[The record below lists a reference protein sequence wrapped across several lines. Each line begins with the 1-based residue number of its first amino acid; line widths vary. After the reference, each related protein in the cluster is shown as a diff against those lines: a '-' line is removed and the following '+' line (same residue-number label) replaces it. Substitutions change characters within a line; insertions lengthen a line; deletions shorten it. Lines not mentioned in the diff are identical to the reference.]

1 MIEILYQVGLWLS
14 LAVGLLSLLLGLIGR
29 PPSGI
34 SVGAQALVEL
44 YLVVQLVASIVIVA
58 SGARAK
64 NDTVEFFAYLITAV
78 IIPIGAVLWALL
90 ERSKWSTVV
99 LGVSALAIAVML
111 VRMHQI
117 WTGTYS

>member
-44 YLVVQLVASIVIVA
+44 YLIVQLVTSIVIVA

-117 WTGTYS
+117 WTGSYA

>member
-34 SVGAQALVEL
+34 SVGAQALGEL
-44 YLVVQLVASIVIVA
+44 YLIVQLVASIVIVA

-117 WTGTYS
+117 WTGSYT

>member
-29 PPSGI
+29 PPSGV

-44 YLVVQLVASIVIVA
+44 YLIVQLVASIVIVA

-78 IIPIGAVLWALL
+78 IIPIGAVLWAVL

>member
-29 PPSGI
+29 PPSGV

-44 YLVVQLVASIVIVA
+44 YLIVQLVASIVIVA

>member
-1 MIEILYQVGLWLS
+1 MFEILYQVGLWLS

-44 YLVVQLVASIVIVA
+44 YLIVQLVASIVIVA

>member
-44 YLVVQLVASIVIVA
+44 YLIVQIVASIAIVA

-117 WTGTYS
+117 WTGSYA

>member
-1 MIEILYQVGLWLS
+1 MIEILYQVGIWLS

-44 YLVVQLVASIVIVA
+44 FLIVQLVASIVIVA

>member
-44 YLVVQLVASIVIVA
+44 YLVVQLVASILIVA

-117 WTGTYS
+117 WTGSYS

>member
-44 YLVVQLVASIVIVA
+44 YLIVQLVASIAIVA

-117 WTGTYS
+117 WTGSYA

>member
-44 YLVVQLVASIVIVA
+44 YLIVQLVASIVIVA

-117 WTGTYS
+117 WTGSYT

>member
-1 MIEILYQVGLWLS
+1 MLDFFYQLQLWLAL
-14 LAVGLLSLLLGLIGR
+14 LAGSFAILLGLIGR
-29 PPSGI
+29 LPSLW
-34 SVGAQALVEL
+34 SLVPQVVVEL
-44 YLVVQLVASIVIVA
+44 LLVAQLAIAVFQVVNGNQA
-58 SGARAK
+58 AT
-64 NDTVEFFAYLITAV
+64 DTAEFFAYLITAV

-117 WTGTYS
+117 WTGSYT

>member
-29 PPSGI
+29 PPSGV

-44 YLVVQLVASIVIVA
+44 YLIVQLVASIVIVA

-78 IIPIGAVLWALL
+78 IIPIGAVLWAVL

-117 WTGTYS
+117 WTGSYT

>member
-29 PPSGI
+29 PPSGV

-44 YLVVQLVASIVIVA
+44 YLIVQLVASIVIVA

-117 WTGTYS
+117 WTGSYT